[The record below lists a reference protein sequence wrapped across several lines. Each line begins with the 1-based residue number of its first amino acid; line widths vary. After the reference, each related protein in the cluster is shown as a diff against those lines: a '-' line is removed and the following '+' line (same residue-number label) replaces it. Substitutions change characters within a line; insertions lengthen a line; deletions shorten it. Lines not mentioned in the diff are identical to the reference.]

1 MSRWID
7 NRLADRLFM
16 VNRVSETKNIDPESV
31 EKDWW
36 VIMVLTGC
44 VRDEYGEVC
53 LLQRRYEPE
62 QRLEPD

>member
-36 VIMVLTGC
+36 VIMVLTGSWSAAFPWS
-44 VRDEYGEVC
+44 G
-53 LLQRRYEPE
+53 
-62 QRLEPD
+62 RLEKNMPLVSWAI